1 MRRMICSYYSTYTV
15 HLCGFKM
22 HYAYTFLPQTCTQ
35 VHVVFSEVE
44 SESRVHCVDETELS
58 DDAENEEE
66 DLSDTEPE
74 DEWNTSDL
82 PLSKIQQVYM

>member
-1 MRRMICSYYSTYTV
+1 M
-15 HLCGFKM
+15 
-22 HYAYTFLPQTCTQ
+22 
-35 VHVVFSEVE
+35 
-44 SESRVHCVDETELS
+44 HCVDETELS

-82 PLSKIQQVYM
+82 PLSKI